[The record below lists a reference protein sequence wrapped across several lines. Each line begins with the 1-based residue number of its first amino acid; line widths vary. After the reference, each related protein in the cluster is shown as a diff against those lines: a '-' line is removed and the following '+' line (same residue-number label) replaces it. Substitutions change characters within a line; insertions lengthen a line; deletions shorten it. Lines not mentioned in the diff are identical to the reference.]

1 MVGITVRVRN
11 MGSLQG
17 KVKKLNWGIQAGV
30 IVGLRGLAQPIE
42 DDIKQS
48 IRTGSRKGRWVKR
61 YNPERTLQASAPGEV
76 PANDLGMLANSI
88 SVDVDQTQFN
98 MTLSA
103 SAPHARPLEYGTRHM
118 LPRPFLRPALVR
130 WRQRII
136 DAIHD
141 AIKRAL

>member
-1 MVGITVRVRN
+1 MPGITVRVRN

-17 KVKKLNWGIQAGV
+17 KVKKLGWDIQAGV

-48 IRTGSRKGRWVKR
+48 IRTSSRRGRWVKR
-61 YNPERTLQASAPGEV
+61 YHPERTVQASAPGEV
-76 PANDLGMLANSI
+76 PANDRGMLANSV

-98 MTLSA
+98 MTMSA
-103 SAPHARPLEYGTRHM
+103 SAPYARELEYGTRHM
-118 LPRPFLRPALVR
+118 LPRPFLRPALAR